1 MKNTKLT
8 KKESTAIANHM
19 KGGVQARNE
28 MVAFFSANPEIAKFI
43 INPSETSKDLTRFEW
58 LSKGNINTFKELFPD
73 SFDEDKPVFG
83 RADGKKRTKTDLGVA
98 MLNLVNWSKAS
109 LPKEEKEIKE
119 KTIDDL
125 AVILINAIKMAEK
138 NNIPMDQVKAQFE
151 ALAKTIK

>member
-8 KKESTAIANHM
+8 KKESTLIAEHM
-19 KGGVQARNE
+19 KGGVQARKE
-28 MVAFFSANPEIAKFI
+28 MITYFTANPQIAEFI
-43 INPSETSKDLTRFEW
+43 INPSETSKDLNCFEW
-58 LSKGNINTFKELFPD
+58 LAKGNLSTFKQLFPD

-83 RADGKKRTKTDLGVA
+83 RADGKKRIKTDLGVA
-98 MLNLVNWSKAS
+98 MLNLVNWAKSS
-109 LPKEEKEIKE
+109 LPKPEKDDKQ

-138 NNIPMDQVKAQFE
+138 NGIPMDQVKAQFE